1 MGGAPE
7 DEEAVKEHLNE
18 AHTHLTV
25 ILAPLTEVEVLE
37 RQGPSVHHLN
47 TDFITNTLEAVSNQM
62 RKMTGITDPAEA
74 NIHHMVQAYGKPAGL
89 IVSCPRDGEPGAAYV
104 DILSGEDNVGIAN
117 ALLSYSWGYKV
128 QDVVD
133 ALVAWTE
140 KKERSPKE
148 TYIWICSLCLN
159 QHRIVTDLT
168 PEQLAK
174 EFGQRV
180 TALGRMLPM
189 LEDWRNPG
197 YVKRAWCLFELYTA
211 IRMKSVKVDIILT
224 PAQREACMTIIKV
237 EGFPA
242 IDNALSQVKSE
253 EATASVEADL
263 KAIQALIES
272 YQGGYTALNEAV
284 KVRLRSWFQNI
295 AGIRFLRSTSI
306 VTSPRTKPARRGS
319 AAVSLLMD
327 VDESQV

>member
-7 DEEAVKEHLNE
+7 DEEAVKEHLNG

-25 ILAPLTEVEVLE
+25 ASASLTESEVLE

-47 TDFITNTLEAVSNQM
+47 TDFITNTLQAVSNQM
-62 RKMTGITDPAEA
+62 SEMIGITDPAGA
-74 NIHHMVQAYGKPAGL
+74 NIHHMNQAYGKPAGL
-89 IVSCPRDGEPGAAYV
+89 TATCPRDGEPGAAYV

-133 ALVAWTE
+133 ALAAWTE
-140 KKERSPKE
+140 KEGRSSKE

-159 QHRIVTDLT
+159 QHRIVADIT
-168 PEQLAK
+168 PEQLASQ
-174 EFGQRV
+174 FGERV
-180 TALGRMLPM
+180 TGIGRVLPM

-224 PAQREACMTIIKV
+224 PAQREACMTVIKV

-263 KAIQALIES
+263 KAIQALITS

-295 AGIRFLRSTSI
+295 AGIRFLSDKVSTRR
-306 VTSPRTKPARRGS
+306 VTSPQTKPARRDS
-319 AAVSLLMD
+319 ATVPLLMTS
-327 VDESQV
+327 VC